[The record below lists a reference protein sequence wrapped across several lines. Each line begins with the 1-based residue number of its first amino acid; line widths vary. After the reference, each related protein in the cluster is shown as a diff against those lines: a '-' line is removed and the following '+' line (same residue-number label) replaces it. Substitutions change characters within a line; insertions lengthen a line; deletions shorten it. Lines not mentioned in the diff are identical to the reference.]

1 MHSGVAGKIG
11 PMLYPQNFDVI
22 VVGGGHAGTEAAL
35 AAARMGCKTLLLSHN
50 IETLGQMSCN
60 PSIGGIGKGHLVKEV
75 DALGGAMA
83 LATDEGGIQFRI
95 LNSSKGPAV
104 RATRAQADRV
114 LYKAAIRRM
123 LENQPNLWLFQQAV
137 DDLMVEGDRVVGAVT
152 QVGIR
157 FRSQTVVLTAGT
169 FLDGKIHVGL
179 NNYAAGRAGDPPAVS
194 LSARLKELKLPQGRL
209 KTGTPPRLDGRSID
223 FSKCQEQP
231 GDGVPGGMSPAMPV
245 FSFMGK
251 VEQHPQQMPCWITH
265 TNERTHD
272 IIRSGFDRSPM
283 FTGKIEGV
291 GPRYCPSVEDKINRF
306 ADKDSHQIFLEP
318 EGLTTHEYYPNGI
331 STSLPFDIQYAL
343 VRSMAGLENA
353 HILRPGYAIEYDYF
367 DPQHLKSSFET
378 KAIGGL
384 FFAGQI
390 NGTTGYE
397 EAAAQGLFAGIN
409 AALQAGAKTAWTQDI
424 WVPGRDEAYLG
435 VLVDDLITKGV
446 TEPYR
451 MFTSRAEFRLQLRED
466 NADARLTETGR
477 KLGLV
482 DDARWDAF
490 SRKRDAV
497 SRETERLKAIWVSP
511 KNLAAAESER
521 VLGKAIDHEYNLADL
536 LRRPN
541 VGYAGLMSLDGGRYA
556 NPELPVAGVA
566 LDAFSELDPLDL
578 DACMRGAPLD
588 DASPVVVDAFVASVV
603 EQVEIAAKYSG
614 YIDRQKGEVERAAH
628 YENLRLPADLDYM
641 QVSALSIEARQ
652 RLSKL
657 RPETLGQASRLSGI
671 TPASISL
678 LLIHL
683 KKGGFRGFAGKL
695 DADTVE
701 GSA

>member
-1 MHSGVAGKIG
+1 MSTPYTH
-11 PMLYPQNFDVI
+11 PQEFDVI

-35 AAARMGCKTLLLSHN
+35 AAARMGCKTLLLTHN

-137 DDLMVEGDRVVGAVT
+137 DDLMVQGDRVVGAVT
-152 QVGIR
+152 QVGIA
-157 FRSQTVVLTAGT
+157 FRGRTVVLTAGT
-169 FLDGKIHVGL
+169 FLDGKIQVGL
-179 NNYAAGRAGDPPAVS
+179 NNYAAGRAGDPPAQS

-223 FSKCQEQP
+223 FSKCTEQP
-231 GDGVPGGMSPAMPV
+231 GDGMPGGERDTVPV
-245 FSFMGK
+245 FSFLGRADM
-251 VEQHPQQMPCWITH
+251 HPRQMPCWVTH
-265 TNERTHD
+265 TNARTHE
-272 IIRSGFDRSPM
+272 IIRSGFDRSPI

-318 EGLTTHEYYPNGI
+318 EGLTTHEFYPNGI
-331 STSLPFDIQYAL
+331 STSLPFDIQYEL
-343 VRSMAGLENA
+343 VRSMPGLENA

-367 DPQHLKSSFET
+367 DPRALKSSFET
-378 KAIGGL
+378 RAIQGL

-397 EAAAQGLFAGIN
+397 EAAAQGLFAGAN
-409 AALQAGAKTAWTQDI
+409 AALQCL
-424 WVPGRDEAYLG
+424 GREPWLPARDQAYLG
-435 VLVDDLITKGV
+435 VLVDDLVTQGV
-446 TEPYR
+446 SEPYR

-466 NADARLTETGR
+466 NADMRLTEVGR
-477 KLGLV
+477 QMGLV

-497 SRETERLKAIWVSP
+497 SRETQRLRSLWVNP
-511 KNLAAAESER
+511 RNLPAAEAER
-521 VLGKAIDHEYNLADL
+521 VLGKAIEHEYNLADL
-536 LRRPN
+536 LRRPG
-541 VGYAGLMSLDGGRYA
+541 VDYAGLMSLDGGRFV
-556 NPELPVAGVA
+556 PEQA
-566 LDAFSELDPLDL
+566 LGEDE
-578 DACMRGAPLD
+578 
-588 DASPVVVDAFVASVV
+588 V
-603 EQVEIAAKYSG
+603 EQIEIAAKYSG
-614 YIDRQKGEVERAAH
+614 YIGKQKEEVERAAH
-628 YENLRLPADLDYM
+628 LETLRVPEDFDYM
-641 QVSALSIEARQ
+641 AVPALSIEVRQ
-652 RLSKL
+652 KL
-657 RPETLGQASRLSGI
+657 ASQRPETLGQASRISGV
-671 TPASISL
+671 TPAAISL
-678 LLIHL
+678 LLVHL
-683 KKGGFRGFAGKL
+683 KKRGRA
-695 DADTVE
+695 V
-701 GSA
+701 SA

>member
-1 MHSGVAGKIG
+1 
-11 PMLYPQNFDVI
+11 MLYPDLFDVI

-75 DALGGAMA
+75 DALGGAMGI
-83 LATDEGGIQFRI
+83 ATDESGIQFRI

-104 RATRAQADRV
+104 RATRAQADRI
-114 LYKAAIRRM
+114 LYKAAIRHR

-137 DDLMVEGDRVVGAVT
+137 DDLMVESDGVTDRVVGAVT
-152 QVGIR
+152 QVGIQFKAR
-157 FRSQTVVLTAGT
+157 TVVLTAGT

-209 KTGTPPRLDGRSID
+209 KTGTPPRIDGRSID
-223 FSKCQEQP
+223 FSKCTEQP
-231 GDGVPGGMSPAMPV
+231 GDGMPGSDTAHKPVPV
-245 FSFMGK
+245 FSFMGTASM
-251 VEQHPQQMPCWITH
+251 HPRQLPCWITH
-265 TNERTHD
+265 TNLRTHD

-318 EGLTTHEYYPNGI
+318 EGLTTHEFYPNGI

-343 VRSMAGLENA
+343 VRSLPGLENA

-367 DPQHLKSSFET
+367 DPRSLKTSFES
-378 KAIGGL
+378 KQIGGL

-397 EAAAQGLFAGIN
+397 EAAAQGLFAGLN
-409 AALQAGAKTAWTQDI
+409 AGLQARALGGGNDAASAAGAVTYSGDSWL
-424 WVPGRDEAYLG
+424 PRRDEAYLG

-466 NADARLTETGR
+466 NADMRLTELGR
-477 KLGLV
+477 QLGLV
-482 DDARWDAF
+482 DDVRWAAF
-490 SRKRDAV
+490 SAKRDAV
-497 SRETERLKAIWVSP
+497 SRETERLKSTWVNP
-511 KNLAAAESER
+511 RNLPAEESVR
-521 VLGKAIDHEYNLADL
+521 VLGKAIDHEYNLFEL
-536 LRRPN
+536 LRRPD
-541 VGYAGLMSLDGGRYA
+541 VSYPDLMGMDGGKHAQASVVSR
-556 NPELPVAGVA
+556 ETLG
-566 LDAFSELDPLDL
+566 DAFDSLHE
-578 DACMRGAPLD
+578 A
-588 DASPVVVDAFVASVV
+588 VV

-614 YIDRQKGEVERAAH
+614 YIERQKGEVERATH
-628 YENLRLPADLDYM
+628 YEGLKLPPDLDYM
-641 QVSALSIEARQ
+641 QVTALSIEARQ
-652 RLSKL
+652 KL
-657 RPETLGQASRLSGI
+657 AKHRPETLGLASRISGI
-671 TPASISL
+671 TPATVSL
-678 LLIHL
+678 LMIHL
-683 KKGGFRGFAGKL
+683 KKGGFKGFAPTPAAATSPAPVG
-695 DADTVE
+695 T
-701 GSA
+701 SAASPTEAA

>member
-1 MHSGVAGKIG
+1 MN
-11 PMLYPQNFDVI
+11 YPQEFDVI

-35 AAARMGCKTLLLSHN
+35 ASARMGCKTLLLSHN

-75 DALGGAMA
+75 DAMGGAMA

-114 LYKAAIRRM
+114 LYKAAIRRR

-157 FRSQTVVLTAGT
+157 FRSRTVVLTAGT

-209 KTGTPPRLDGRSID
+209 KTGTPPRLDGRTID
-223 FSKCQEQP
+223 FSKCVEQA
-231 GDGVPGGMSPAMPV
+231 GDGMPGGERAEMPV
-245 FSFMGK
+245 FSYMGK
-251 VEQHPQQMPCWITH
+251 ASMHPAQMACWITH
-265 TNERTHD
+265 TNARTHD

-283 FTGKIEGV
+283 FTGVIDGV

-306 ADKDSHQIFLEP
+306 ADKESHQIFLEP
-318 EGLTTHEYYPNGI
+318 EGLTTNEYYPNGI
-331 STSLPFDIQYAL
+331 STSLPFDIQYEL

-367 DPQHLKSSFET
+367 DPTSLKSSFET
-378 KAIGGL
+378 KAIKGL

-397 EAAAQGLFAGIN
+397 EAAAQGMFAGIN
-409 AALQAGAKTAWTQDI
+409 AALQAGAKTQWTQET
-424 WVPGRDEAYLG
+424 WVPGRDQAYLG
-435 VLVDDLITKGV
+435 VLVDDLISKGV
-446 TEPYR
+446 SEPYR

-466 NADARLTETGR
+466 NADARLTEVGR
-477 KLGLV
+477 QLGLV

-497 SRETERLKAIWVSP
+497 SRETERLRSLWVSP
-511 KNLAAAESER
+511 KNLETAEAER
-521 VLGKAIDHEYNLADL
+521 VFGKALEHEYSLAEL
-536 LRRPN
+536 LRRPG
-541 VGYAGLMSLDGGRYA
+541 VTYESLMSLDGGRFVSR
-556 NPELPVAGVA
+556 ET
-566 LDAFSELDPLDL
+566 
-578 DACMRGAPLD
+578 APQD
-588 DASPVVVDAFVASVV
+588 QAVT
-603 EQVEIAAKYSG
+603 EQIEIASKYSG
-614 YIDRQKGEVERAAH
+614 YIDRQRSEVQRAAQ
-628 YENLRLPADLDYM
+628 YEHLKLPQDLDYS
-641 QVSALSIEARQ
+641 QVTALSFEARQ
-652 RLSKL
+652 TLAKR
-657 RPETLGQASRLSGI
+657 RPETLGLASRISGI
-671 TPASISL
+671 TPASVSL
-678 LLIHL
+678 LLVHL
-683 KKGGFRGFAGKL
+683 KKRGHMQFA
-695 DADTVE
+695 DAE
-701 GSA
+701 SA